1 MRTELNA
8 ALAGEFAI
16 GTDITISRLDL
27 ARCNN
32 ALAKKVMLRAR
43 LGLRSISSRAIY
55 AGQRTGSRIFGG
67 RETCDYFLTD
77 NFVSLSGRRRQP

>member
-55 AGQRTGSRIFGG
+55 AGQRKLVQGFLAGVRPAIIF
-67 RETCDYFLTD
+67 
-77 NFVSLSGRRRQP
+77 